1 MLAAVIT
8 WWFEHRFLRFA
19 DFGWQSVFFWRWC
32 MQQGFEGR
40 ILGDLS
46 QMTSLF
52 GFFLSGRMFL
62 VQMGTQWVT

>member
-1 MLAAVIT
+1 
-8 WWFEHRFLRFA
+8 
-19 DFGWQSVFFWRWC
+19 